1 MSSTHTAFRPWSA
14 AMAEPSVDI
23 GGDPTRD
30 LAGIVARFAGV
41 LHSAGVPVGPDRAA
55 RFARAVTVVSP
66 RSVPELRS
74 LAHATLAFHH
84 AHDAVLDRVFDAVFA
99 GFLDPADSRGDQNA
113 PMTDA
118 LARASTQI
126 PPRYRNASAGPPP
139 SGSDPSTDDSGS
151 RSEKARDDEGRE
163 IEIPSAGS
171 ELERL
176 HHREFSQLTPD
187 ELMLL
192 ANRMADLRLATP
204 MRPSRRMRR
213 AAGGRRIDLRS
224 SLRLAHRS
232 GGDPLRL
239 VRRKRRERPRRL
251 VVLCDISGSM
261 EPYARAML
269 QLLYCAAG
277 AADAEVFTFATRL
290 TRLTPILARTLPGPA
305 LARAGESAPDWSG
318 GTRIGAALQ
327 EFLDRY
333 GRAGMARG
341 AVVMVI
347 SDGWETGDPTLLGKQ
362 MERLSRL
369 AHRIVWVNPRTQ
381 SPKYRPLVGGMAA
394 AWPFC
399 DAVVSAHR
407 MDALDDLVDALAEPG
422 RRR

>member
-1 MSSTHTAFRPWSA
+1 MVESSGEF
-14 AMAEPSVDI
+14 
-23 GGDPTRD
+23 GD
-30 LAGIVARFAGV
+30 LAGIAARFANV
-41 LHSAGVPVGPDRAA
+41 LHAAGVPVGPDRAA
-55 RFARAVTVVSP
+55 RFARAVTVVAP
-66 RSVPELRS
+66 QTVPELRS

-99 GFLDPADSRGDQNA
+99 GFLDPADNRGDQNA
-113 PMTDA
+113 PLDEA

-126 PPRYRNASAGPPP
+126 PPRYRNATAGAPP
-139 SGSDPSTDDSGS
+139 SGSDTSSDDTGR
-151 RSEKARDDEGRE
+151 RSEKARDDGQQ

-187 ELMLL
+187 ELILL

-204 MRPSRRMRR
+204 TRASRRMRR
-213 AAGGRRIDLRS
+213 SAGGRRIDLRS

-239 VRRKRRERPRRL
+239 IRRRRRERPRRL

-277 AADAEVFTFATRL
+277 ATDAEVFTFATRL
-290 TRLTPILARTLPGPA
+290 TRLTPVLARTLPGLA

-318 GTRIGAALQ
+318 GTRIGAALK

-347 SDGWETGDPTLLGKQ
+347 SDGWETGDPTVLAQQ
-362 MERLSRL
+362 MERLSRV
-369 AHRIVWVNPRTQ
+369 AYRIVWVNPRTQ
-381 SPKYRPLVGGMAA
+381 SPKFRPLVGGMAA

-407 MDALDDLVDALAEPG
+407 MDALDDLVRALAEPH

>member
-1 MSSTHTAFRPWSA
+1 
-14 AMAEPSVDI
+14 MAEPTGDVSR
-23 GGDPTRD
+23 DPTRD
-30 LAGIVARFAGV
+30 LAGIAARFAGV

-55 RFARAVTVVSP
+55 RFARAVTVVAP

-99 GFLDPADSRGDQNA
+99 GLLDPADSRGDQNA
-113 PMTDA
+113 SLTDA

-126 PPRYRNASAGPPP
+126 PPRYRSVTAGPSP
-139 SGSDPSTDDSGS
+139 SGSDPSTHDSGS
-151 RSEKARDDEGRE
+151 RSEKSRDDEGQE

-192 ANRMADLRLATP
+192 ADRMTDLRLATP

-290 TRLTPILARTLPGPA
+290 TRLTPILARMLPGPA

-347 SDGWETGDPTLLGKQ
+347 SDGWETGDPSLLGHQ
-362 MERLSRL
+362 MARLSRL

-381 SPKYRPLVGGMAA
+381 SPEYRPLVGGMAA

-407 MDALDDLVDALAEPG
+407 MDALDDLVRALAEPN

>member
-1 MSSTHTAFRPWSA
+1 
-14 AMAEPSVDI
+14 MAEPSGDLV
-23 GGDPTRD
+23 GDPTRD
-30 LAGIVARFAGV
+30 LTRIVARFAGM

-66 RSVPELRS
+66 RSLPELRA

-84 AHDAVLDRVFDAVFA
+84 AHDAVLA
-99 GFLDPADSRGDQNA
+99 GVLDPADNRGDQNA
-113 PMTDA
+113 ALSDA

-126 PPRYRNASAGPPP
+126 PPRYRNASAGPSP

-151 RSEKARDDEGRE
+151 RSEKARDDEGQE

-192 ANRMADLRLATP
+192 AARMADLRLVTP

-290 TRLTPILARTLPGPA
+290 TRLTPVLARTLPGPA

-347 SDGWETGDPTLLGKQ
+347 SDGWETGDPTLLGQQ
-362 MERLSRL
+362 MARLSRL

-407 MDALDDLVDALAEPG
+407 MEALDDLVRALAEPS

>member
-1 MSSTHTAFRPWSA
+1 
-14 AMAEPSVDI
+14 MAKPS
-23 GGDPTRD
+23 GDPACDPARD

-41 LHSAGVPVGPDRAA
+41 LHSAGVPVGPDRAE
-55 RFARAVTVVSP
+55 RFARAVTVASP
-66 RSVPELRS
+66 RSVPELRA

-84 AHDAVLDRVFDAVFA
+84 AQDAVLDRVFDAVFG
-99 GFLDPADSRGDQNA
+99 GFLDPADSRGDQNV
-113 PMTDA
+113 PLTEA

-126 PPRYRNASAGPPP
+126 PPRYRNVSAGAPPA
-139 SGSDPSTDDSGS
+139 GADPSTGDSGS
-151 RSEKARDDEGRE
+151 RSEKARDDEGQE

-204 MRPSRRMRR
+204 IRPSRRMRR

-347 SDGWETGDPTLLGKQ
+347 SDGWETGDPTLLGQQ

>member
-1 MSSTHTAFRPWSA
+1 MSSTHMAFRPWSA

-84 AHDAVLDRVFDAVFA
+84 AHDAVLDRVFDAVFG

>member
-1 MSSTHTAFRPWSA
+1 
-14 AMAEPSVDI
+14 MAEPGRDVS
-23 GGDPTRD
+23 GDPTRD
-30 LAGIVARFAGV
+30 LAGIAARFASV
-41 LHSAGVPVGPDRAA
+41 LRSAGVPVGPDRAA

-84 AHDAVLDRVFDAVFA
+84 SHDAVLDRVFDAVFA
-99 GFLDPADSRGDQNA
+99 GYLDPADSRGDQNV
-113 PMTDA
+113 PPLTEA
-118 LARASTQI
+118 LARAATQI
-126 PPRYRNASAGPPP
+126 PPGYRNATADAPA
-139 SGSDPSTDDSGS
+139 GSDPNTDGGDRSGQP
-151 RSEKARDDEGRE
+151 RDDDGQE

-204 MRPSRRMRR
+204 MRSSRRMRR
-213 AAGGRRIDLRS
+213 AGGGRRIDLRS
-224 SLRLAHRS
+224 SLRLAHRT

-290 TRLTPILARTLPGPA
+290 TRLTPILARTLPGLA

-341 AVVMVI
+341 AVVMII
-347 SDGWETGDPTLLGKQ
+347 SDGWETGDPTLLGAQ
-362 MERLSRL
+362 MERLSRI

-407 MDALDDLVDALAEPG
+407 MDALDDLVRALAEPG

>member
-1 MSSTHTAFRPWSA
+1 
-14 AMAEPSVDI
+14 MAELLGPVTA
-23 GGDPTRD
+23 DPTRD
-30 LAGIVARFAGV
+30 LAGIAARFASV
-41 LHSAGVPVGPDRAA
+41 LRSAGVPVGPDRAA
-55 RFARAVTVVSP
+55 RFAQAVTVVSP
-66 RSVPELRS
+66 RSVPQLRS

-84 AHDAVLDRVFDAVFA
+84 SHDAVLDRAFDAVFA
-99 GFLDPADSRGDQNA
+99 GFVDPADSRGDQNV
-113 PMTDA
+113 PPLNEA

-126 PPRYRNASAGPPP
+126 PPRYRNATADAPA
-139 SGSDPSTDDSGS
+139 GSDSNTDDGGD
-151 RSEKARDDEGRE
+151 RSEQRRDDDGQD

-176 HHREFSQLTPD
+176 HHREFSQLTPA

-192 ANRMADLRLATP
+192 ASRMADLRLATP
-204 MRPSRRMRR
+204 MRPSRRMQR
-213 AAGGRRIDLRS
+213 AGGGRRIDLRA
-224 SLRLAHRS
+224 SLRLAHRT

-290 TRLTPILARTLPGPA
+290 TRLTPILARTLPGLA

-318 GTRIGAALQ
+318 GTRIGVALR

-347 SDGWETGDPTLLGKQ
+347 SDGWETGDATLLGQQ
-362 MERLSRL
+362 MERLSRI

-381 SPKYRPLVGGMAA
+381 SQQYRPLVGGMAA

-407 MDALDDLVDALAEPG
+407 MDALDDLVRALAEPG